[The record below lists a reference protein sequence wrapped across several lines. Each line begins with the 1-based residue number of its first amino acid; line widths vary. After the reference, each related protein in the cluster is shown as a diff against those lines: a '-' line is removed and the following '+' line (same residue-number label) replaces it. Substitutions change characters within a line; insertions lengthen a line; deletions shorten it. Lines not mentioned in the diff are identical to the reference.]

1 MRVAIRDFKQSFKSP
16 GERLAATL
24 ALLSLP
30 CLVIAPV
37 VSLVGYY
44 TGHGNSWGR
53 AALVV
58 TVGIPLLVF
67 AIAVA
72 VSGRQT
78 DGGNSSTRGHS
89 HIQGRADSNDEND

>member
-1 MRVAIRDFKQSFKSP
+1 MRAAFHDFKQSFKSP
-16 GERLAATL
+16 RERIAATL
-24 ALLSLP
+24 AFLSLP

-58 TVGIPLLVF
+58 TVGIPLLVI

-72 VSGRQT
+72 GSGRQT
-78 DGGNSSTRGHS
+78 DRGNSSTNR
-89 HIQGRADSNDEND
+89 D